1 MGSASS
7 KRKKKVV
14 ITSTA
19 ARGLHKDATYGQSF
33 HQQEDDTR
41 TRQSAQNMQSEGGS
55 GQSLLISSKPIEPER
70 AGIERHPPV
79 KQHSQ
84 LQSAAITNQ
93 PQASSPSEDCVV
105 NEDQEQT
112 KGSIDVEEAPEIQ
125 ENVHQ
130 VETSLPQEVHE
141 ESSDEDKEIKQED
154 HDKPDPLSFEEKV
167 EKGLNGEFDF
177 QIPGKAKIVRI
188 FTSST
193 FTDTSVE
200 RNTLMERIYPRIK
213 QFCQQHGYEFQ
224 VVDMRWGVRDESTDD
239 HLTSELCMREL
250 RACQELSTGPNF
262 ITFLGQKY
270 GYRPFPPKIPAT
282 EFENLLSA
290 VSNVE
295 DQQLLRHWFRRDDNI
310 VPAEY
315 LLQPIT
321 VLLPDYRNYSNNELR
336 KKASAEWWA
345 AFERMQVVFREA
357 ADKALEKRERKKY
370 YMSVT
375 EDEIRRGI
383 VNASNPGMHCFW
395 FRRVITDLLDNITG
409 QSASKFIDKTWG
421 PDGKIDME
429 AYRLLS
435 HFREKILPKAL
446 PSSNVKQFDVKWAE
460 NGIDPS
466 ESEEHAQYIE
476 ELCTS
481 FYETLTGMIGKAV
494 SERAEVEVKDP
505 LAEEVFSHLTFC
517 LKKCE
522 AFHGREEFL
531 DSVKQ
536 ALLSNGQRITVLYG
550 ESGCGKTSI
559 MAKICA
565 LVKEW
570 LRKEAVAV
578 VPRFVGISPD
588 SSGIRTLLRSV
599 CQQLC
604 RVSGENADNVPEDMK
619 SLREYFPE
627 CLKSAATCKTIVLLL
642 DSLDQLS
649 PDDGG
654 RQLDWLPKSL
664 PDNIYLVMSTLPGD
678 EYECLPNLEAILPD
692 ACLKEVPSLPL
703 AEADSI
709 LTNLLQ
715 ASRKCLTDSQKQ
727 AVLEAFQQCQLPLY
741 LMLAFGEACRW
752 KSYTPEDQITLPP
765 SVKGIINALFDRVE
779 RVHGRILVSHAL
791 GYITASKNGLTEP
804 ELEDLLS
811 LDDDVLNDVYQYWTP
826 PIRRLPPLLW
836 IRIRAD
842 ISDFLI
848 DRGADETRVIYWYH
862 RQFIEIATER
872 YLGEQQSIKLHANMA
887 EYFLGTWSDGKKKTF
902 TSKKG
907 ETMSMDRFVSS
918 QPLMFDEKSEKPIYN
933 LRKLSELP
941 YHLVLS
947 AQLEKLKAN
956 ALCNFKFLVTKLRAR
971 SLDAVL
977 EDFSM
982 ALDSFSDDTELDEID
997 KTLRLS
1003 AVALSTDPRQLA
1015 SQLLAR
1021 LLPHLNNTKE
1031 FPYLS
1036 KLLESAYDSPVP
1048 CLIPSRKCL
1057 TAPGGTLVSSLAI
1070 DESGIHC
1077 CAFSCDGKT
1086 SYVGSTTSDGLLLQ
1100 IINIQTGKLIR
1111 KMKLTDPWEM
1121 VFTWSMEGSRKDKD
1135 TLLIMGSKY
1144 IFMMNTKTGKITRR
1158 FEALEEESRYS
1169 PMPPVT
1175 FADDETRLVAITD
1188 KNMKIWTVND
1198 GNLQYTLTIGDINV
1212 DEEYGSVD
1220 AVNELVVYSTN
1231 TNVFTVLDVRTGRQV
1246 RKVEVYAQGEETT
1259 VKSVKIGAGEKVVV
1273 MPSSLK
1279 SLRLYSLRTG
1289 ALLNE
1294 IGDFSMNPGL
1304 HRLQLTPDRDK
1315 ILNIIQFEVM
1325 ITDLESG
1332 HVRRTLK
1339 SKSFGTLVIHTNLY
1353 TRDGRFACS
1362 IGNDNILRIYDLK
1375 KALAEDEQTGPTDPM
1390 MMNAAVASID
1400 RIYGLFPS
1408 VDGKHAIGS
1417 GTVQNSSELSMW
1429 NVETGAKVR
1438 SLKLVAEM
1446 PPQEIRMCSETRGVG
1461 FMHDANQFHY
1471 KVYNFKNAKIERC
1484 LLGKASKRTT
1494 AFGAIDE
1501 SHVIGLSRGRRNLK
1515 VWDVN
1520 SGRLV
1525 KQYKFGQKYPFEE
1538 MLISKNRRRVVCS
1551 QISLQVEHE
1560 DKTLTLIALDTAS
1573 GNHSIL
1579 EIPGDQLS
1587 LAFSSISHD
1596 GRYLVCSTKDFK
1608 PRLWDL
1614 EAVRMLHHL
1623 EQEEYPISYASGIS
1637 LPLRLALTA
1646 QSDGDIN
1653 AWDIDTGVIKHT
1665 FKCETVDVIMVSSDG
1680 FVAYSRYRYR
1690 ISNLDAWDLRN
1701 GTKLATFTSDWKPEK
1716 VDIVGDT
1723 IVLNQAD
1730 SPSILTLQLH
1740 IPGSRRVA
1748 KPSSSDGVIEGVFE
1762 SCPDTPSPDDGDEDP
1777 DDDEDKTDVQKFEFT
1792 KKAMHVKPNVIIGGG
1807 NIVDAKNVFISE
1819 SVFKQNFQT

>member
-1 MGSASS
+1 
-7 KRKKKVV
+7 
-14 ITSTA
+14 
-19 ARGLHKDATYGQSF
+19 
-33 HQQEDDTR
+33 
-41 TRQSAQNMQSEGGS
+41 
-55 GQSLLISSKPIEPER
+55 
-70 AGIERHPPV
+70 
-79 KQHSQ
+79 
-84 LQSAAITNQ
+84 
-93 PQASSPSEDCVV
+93 
-105 NEDQEQT
+105 
-112 KGSIDVEEAPEIQ
+112 
-125 ENVHQ
+125 
-130 VETSLPQEVHE
+130 
-141 ESSDEDKEIKQED
+141 
-154 HDKPDPLSFEEKV
+154 
-167 EKGLNGEFDF
+167 
-177 QIPGKAKIVRI
+177 KIVRI

-290 VSNVE
+290 VNNVE

-321 VLLPDYRNYSNNELR
+321 LR

-357 ADKALEKRERKKY
+357 ADKALEKRERK
-370 YMSVT
+370 
-375 EDEIRRGI
+375 
-383 VNASNPGMHCFW
+383 NAG
-395 FRRVITDLLDNITG
+395 
-409 QSASKFIDKTWG
+409 KFIDKTWG

-481 FYETLTGMIGKAV
+481 FYETLTGMIGTAV

-627 CLKSAATCKTIVLLL
+627 CLKSAATCKTIVLML

-678 EYECLPNLEAILPD
+678 EYECLPNLQAILPD

-862 RQFIEIATER
+862 R
-872 YLGEQQSIKLHANMA
+872 
-887 EYFLGTWSDGKKKTF
+887 
-902 TSKKG
+902 
-907 ETMSMDRFVSS
+907 
-918 QPLMFDEKSEKPIYN
+918 
-933 LRKLSELP
+933 
-941 YHLVLS
+941 
-947 AQLEKLKAN
+947 
-956 ALCNFKFLVTKLRAR
+956 
-971 SLDAVL
+971 
-977 EDFSM
+977 
-982 ALDSFSDDTELDEID
+982 
-997 KTLRLS
+997 
-1003 AVALSTDPRQLA
+1003 
-1015 SQLLAR
+1015 
-1021 LLPHLNNTKE
+1021 
-1031 FPYLS
+1031 
-1036 KLLESAYDSPVP
+1036 
-1048 CLIPSRKCL
+1048 
-1057 TAPGGTLVSSLAI
+1057 
-1070 DESGIHC
+1070 
-1077 CAFSCDGKT
+1077 
-1086 SYVGSTTSDGLLLQ
+1086 
-1100 IINIQTGKLIR
+1100 
-1111 KMKLTDPWEM
+1111 
-1121 VFTWSMEGSRKDKD
+1121 
-1135 TLLIMGSKY
+1135 
-1144 IFMMNTKTGKITRR
+1144 
-1158 FEALEEESRYS
+1158 
-1169 PMPPVT
+1169 
-1175 FADDETRLVAITD
+1175 
-1188 KNMKIWTVND
+1188 
-1198 GNLQYTLTIGDINV
+1198 
-1212 DEEYGSVD
+1212 
-1220 AVNELVVYSTN
+1220 
-1231 TNVFTVLDVRTGRQV
+1231 
-1246 RKVEVYAQGEETT
+1246 
-1259 VKSVKIGAGEKVVV
+1259 
-1273 MPSSLK
+1273 
-1279 SLRLYSLRTG
+1279 
-1289 ALLNE
+1289 
-1294 IGDFSMNPGL
+1294 
-1304 HRLQLTPDRDK
+1304 
-1315 ILNIIQFEVM
+1315 
-1325 ITDLESG
+1325 
-1332 HVRRTLK
+1332 
-1339 SKSFGTLVIHTNLY
+1339 
-1353 TRDGRFACS
+1353 
-1362 IGNDNILRIYDLK
+1362 
-1375 KALAEDEQTGPTDPM
+1375 
-1390 MMNAAVASID
+1390 
-1400 RIYGLFPS
+1400 
-1408 VDGKHAIGS
+1408 
-1417 GTVQNSSELSMW
+1417 
-1429 NVETGAKVR
+1429 
-1438 SLKLVAEM
+1438 
-1446 PPQEIRMCSETRGVG
+1446 
-1461 FMHDANQFHY
+1461 
-1471 KVYNFKNAKIERC
+1471 
-1484 LLGKASKRTT
+1484 
-1494 AFGAIDE
+1494 
-1501 SHVIGLSRGRRNLK
+1501 
-1515 VWDVN
+1515 
-1520 SGRLV
+1520 
-1525 KQYKFGQKYPFEE
+1525 
-1538 MLISKNRRRVVCS
+1538 
-1551 QISLQVEHE
+1551 
-1560 DKTLTLIALDTAS
+1560 
-1573 GNHSIL
+1573 
-1579 EIPGDQLS
+1579 
-1587 LAFSSISHD
+1587 
-1596 GRYLVCSTKDFK
+1596 
-1608 PRLWDL
+1608 
-1614 EAVRMLHHL
+1614 
-1623 EQEEYPISYASGIS
+1623 
-1637 LPLRLALTA
+1637 
-1646 QSDGDIN
+1646 
-1653 AWDIDTGVIKHT
+1653 
-1665 FKCETVDVIMVSSDG
+1665 
-1680 FVAYSRYRYR
+1680 
-1690 ISNLDAWDLRN
+1690 
-1701 GTKLATFTSDWKPEK
+1701 
-1716 VDIVGDT
+1716 
-1723 IVLNQAD
+1723 
-1730 SPSILTLQLH
+1730 
-1740 IPGSRRVA
+1740 
-1748 KPSSSDGVIEGVFE
+1748 
-1762 SCPDTPSPDDGDEDP
+1762 
-1777 DDDEDKTDVQKFEFT
+1777 
-1792 KKAMHVKPNVIIGGG
+1792 
-1807 NIVDAKNVFISE
+1807 
-1819 SVFKQNFQT
+1819 